1 MDALLLEYGE
11 RQEKEKELEQAKKEI
26 RVMKRKRKA
35 LMEREERIT
44 DAINSGNMDSELNTR
59 LPLSVISS
67 DSSQRISQKNIQK
80 FSQEE
85 VARLQRLAKL
95 KLKLKATAMC
105 LGITCVRDE
114 ANDEVNVDDLTVFV
128 LLLRTYYP
136 INDWQAL
143 GSHSTL

>member
-11 RQEKEKELEQAKKEI
+11 RQEKEKELEKAKKEI

-44 DAINSGNMDSELNTR
+44 DAINSGNMDSDLDTR
-59 LPLSVISS
+59 LPLSVISN
-67 DSSQRISQKNIQK
+67 DSSQRINQKNIQK

-105 LGITCVRDE
+105 LGIM
-114 ANDEVNVDDLTVFV
+114 
-128 LLLRTYYP
+128 
-136 INDWQAL
+136 
-143 GSHSTL
+143 STIRNKSNSSYIHF

>member
-1 MDALLLEYGE
+1 
-11 RQEKEKELEQAKKEI
+11 
-26 RVMKRKRKA
+26 MKRKRKA

-44 DAINSGNMDSELNTR
+44 DAINSGNMDSDLDTR

-114 ANDEVNVDDLTVFV
+114 ANDEVDVDDLTVFV
-128 LLLRTYYP
+128 LLLRTNYP

-143 GSHSTL
+143 GLHSTI